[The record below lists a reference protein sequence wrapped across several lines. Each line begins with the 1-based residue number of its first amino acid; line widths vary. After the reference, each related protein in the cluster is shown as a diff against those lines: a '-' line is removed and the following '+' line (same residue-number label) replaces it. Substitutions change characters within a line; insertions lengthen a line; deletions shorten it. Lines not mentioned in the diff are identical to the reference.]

1 MSRPTKLDNLKVKK
15 LEEAFALGSTIAEAC
30 YYADIS
36 KQTYYN
42 WTEQKPE
49 LLDRFEQ
56 LQQVPILKARK
67 TLVNALE
74 SDPRLAFK
82 YLERKLKDEFGPR
95 YEVKEEVDKEAFSR
109 ALLEVFD
116 DPDNLPVQQEL
127 Q

>member
-56 LQQVPILKARK
+56 LQQAPILKARR

>member
-42 WTEQKPE
+42 WTEQNPE

-56 LQQVPILKARK
+56 LQQAPILKARR
-67 TLVNALE
+67 TLANALE
-74 SDPRLAFK
+74 NDPRLAFK

-127 Q
+127 